1 MKLPPATLSMSSRT
15 TLPAG
20 VRLFAV
26 LAPLLLLLSCD
37 LYTQD
42 EYEEQYVIESWLIAT
57 EPLPEVRVSVTAPFQ
72 SVYTFEEAAVR
83 GALVRL
89 LLLDQNG
96 HTEQVYSYKPHGPG
110 IYMPESQHADTPV
123 VPGATYRLEVDVPG
137 PEQHRIEATTTI
149 PDTLHIVQIIR
160 DRAVY
165 QSPDQLEFRI
175 STGNT
180 LTRQNYFIYSTR
192 SHEPEPENITPFW
205 ADAVEEIDEAVQIR
219 TNIVNEANFDRNDD
233 QTINL
238 RMPWIGIAFY
248 GRNTI
253 TTFSLDDNAYD
264 FFRSQPVQTGGGPST
279 LSPGEIQNILYH
291 VNGGIGLLAGLSRLE
306 IEVRVDRP

>member
-1 MKLPPATLSMSSRT
+1 MNPGNAVPDRPARNTPPAAAL
-15 TLPAG
+15 L
-20 VRLFAV
+20 LAV
-26 LAPLLLLLSCD
+26 LAPLLLLSCD

-57 EPLPEVRVSVTAPFQ
+57 EPLPEVRVSLTAPFENA
-72 SVYTFEEAAVR
+72 YTFEEVAVR

-89 LLLDQNG
+89 LLLDEDG
-96 HTEQVYSYKPHGPG
+96 HIEQVYSYKPHGPG
-110 IYMPESQHADTPV
+110 IYAPESQDADTPV

-137 PEQHRIEATTTI
+137 PEEHQIKATTTI
-149 PDTLHIVQIIR
+149 PDTLHIVQVIR

-165 QSPDQLEFRI
+165 QGPEQLEFRI

-192 SHEPEPENITPFW
+192 AHEPEPENLTPFW

-233 QTINL
+233 GTINL

-291 VNGGIGLLAGLSRLE
+291 VEGGIGLLAGLSRLE
-306 IEVRVDRP
+306 IGVVVDRP